1 MTTVPTTYLPVLDA
15 SVRQGPYRV
24 AVVRWS
30 GRDELSE
37 AICASLRALGH
48 EPLPFD
54 AAGEMPAGADI
65 VFSFAPYGN
74 FMALVDRLAA
84 LPKSCRPFLI
94 HWNTEGI
101 PDMHLPW
108 AYVYPMSRLRSWVG
122 RATTR
127 AGMADMAPFTW
138 LKDRMLRYRY
148 VGDYYS
154 AHQRGIMGIYADS
167 SAVYADLHR
176 RHGLPTTYF
185 PWGATPSWYADLNM
199 PRDIDVLWLG
209 KRGTRRR
216 SSLLDRVRKELNR
229 HGIDIYMADNVEHPF
244 IFREERTEMMNRAK
258 ITINI
263 TRTWYDD
270 NFSRFSMAA
279 PNHSLIVSEPM
290 LPHCPEYQA
299 GVHYVT
305 APIDELAAT
314 ILHYLSADEERRRI
328 TDRAFALVTEE
339 LTLVNSVGRVM
350 AQAHQMLTNAAV
362 LTARVAPREVENM
375 AVHTNGA

>member
-1 MTTVPTTYLPVLDA
+1 MTTVPTTHLPALRN
-15 SVRQGPYRV
+15 SVRQDSYRV

-37 AICASLRALGH
+37 AICASLQALGH
-48 EPLPFD
+48 EPYPFD
-54 AAGEMPAGADI
+54 AAADMPPGVDV

-84 LPKSCRPFLI
+84 LPDALRPFLI

-108 AYVYPMSRLRSWVG
+108 EYVYPVSRLRSWFG
-122 RATTR
+122 RATTH
-127 AGMADMAPFTW
+127 AGVADKAPFAW

-154 AHQRGIMGIYADS
+154 TYQRGLLGIYADS
-167 SAVYADLHR
+167 SAVYADIHR

-185 PWGATPSWYADLNM
+185 PWGSTPSWYADLDAE
-199 PRDIDVLWLG
+199 RDVDVLWIG

-216 SSLLDRVRKELNR
+216 STLLDRVRKQLNC
-229 HGIDIYMADNVEHPF
+229 HGVDIYMADNVEHPF

-258 ITINI
+258 ITLNI

-279 PNHSLIVSEPM
+279 PNRSLVVSEPM
-290 LPHCPEYQA
+290 LPHCPEYVA
-299 GVHYVT
+299 GVHYVA
-305 APIDELAAT
+305 APIDQLAAT
-314 ILHYLSADEERRRI
+314 ILHYLSAEDERRRL
-328 TDRAFALVTEE
+328 TDRAWTLVTEE
-339 LTLVNSVGRVM
+339 LTMVNSVRRVM
-350 AQAHQMLTNAAV
+350 EQARLMLSNAAAGP
-362 LTARVAPREVENM
+362 ARRKVENQV
-375 AVHTNGA
+375 VHPYGA

>member
-1 MTTVPTTYLPVLDA
+1 
-15 SVRQGPYRV
+15 VREDSYQV

-37 AICASLRALGH
+37 ALCASLQALGH
-48 EPLPFD
+48 QPLPFD
-54 AAGEMPAGADI
+54 AAKELPAGADI

-84 LPKSCRPFLI
+84 LPQSRRPLLI

-108 AYVYPMSRLRSWVG
+108 EYVYPMSRLRSWIG
-122 RATTR
+122 RTATH
-127 AGMADMAPFTW
+127 AGMTDKAPFAW

-154 AHQRGIMGIYADS
+154 AYQRGILGIFADS

-185 PWGATPSWYADLNM
+185 PWGATPSWYADMNS

-216 SSLLDRVRKELNR
+216 STLLDRVRKELNR
-229 HGIDIYMADNVEHPF
+229 HGVDIYMADNVEHPF
-244 IFREERTEMMNRAK
+244 IFREERTAMMNRAK
-258 ITINI
+258 ITLNI

-299 GVHYVT
+299 GIHYVA
-305 APIDELAAT
+305 APIEELAPT
-314 ILHYLSADEERRRI
+314 ILHFLAAEKERCAI
-328 TDRAFALVTEE
+328 TDRAYTLVTED
-339 LTLVNSVGRVM
+339 LTLVNSVRRVM
-350 AQAHQMLTNAAV
+350 EQARLVLSNAA
-362 LTARVAPREVENM
+362 APSPRPPLREVENM
-375 AVHTNGA
+375 RVHTNGA